1 MIRYAGR
8 QQEGSHQAPISHG
21 DPAHCRRKWLSAWPC
36 RHVHSAL
43 ALFAGQWLLIGLF
56 FLLMPSGA
64 MGQEAR
70 LEVLPLRPFNVDI
83 AFRQTFTP
91 HGREVGIQAGFTAL
105 RYGNFELGATYQYFG
120 FASTDNTADLHSI
133 YLNPRWNN
141 FLDILDF
148 PSDMPI
154 SRLLRHLL
162 FGPLEDRAVPFV
174 GLIGGSVLT
183 GPGNRAPSYL
193 YGADVGVRFPV
204 GHSIALEFTLGYF
217 AYGVDFE
224 GGGGN
229 EQQLLF
235 ITGFLF

>member
-1 MIRYAGR
+1 MMLYACR
-8 QQEGSHQAPISHG
+8 QQGGSYREPILPE
-21 DPAHCRRKWLSAWPC
+21 DATRCQREWVSARPC
-36 RHVHSAL
+36 RHVHSTL
-43 ALFAGQWLLIGLF
+43 ARFAGQWLLIAMW

-64 MGQEAR
+64 IGQEAR
-70 LEVLPLRPFNVDI
+70 LEVLPLRPFNIDI

-91 HGREVGIQAGFTAL
+91 NGREVGIQAGLTAL

-120 FASTDNTADLHSI
+120 FSSPDSKADLHSV

-148 PSDMPI
+148 PSEMPI
-154 SRLLRHLL
+154 NRLLRHLL

-224 GGGGN
+224 GGAGN
-229 EQQLLF
+229 ERQLLF